1 MPAQHQAPKGTLDVL
16 PPGNGGAPFDSAAF
30 SGLVGKFA
38 ARVAA
43 AGFGLIVGP
52 MFEDLAVYARVG
64 ATTDIVRKEMYDFHD
79 KGDRHLALRP
89 DSTPSVVRAYV
100 EHRPTLP
107 WKVWYATAHFRYD
120 QPQAGRYRQHHSV
133 GVEVLGVA
141 DADLDAELIA
151 LSHQF
156 LTEDVALGHVELMI
170 NSIGDD
176 VCRPAY
182 RDELVHYVGA
192 HEVDLCA
199 EHRDH
204 WRDNPMRLFDCKREP
219 CRAVTDE
226 APRLLD
232 HLCEP
237 CAAHFERTKAG
248 LEALKIDYRVETRLI
263 RGQDY
268 YNRTTFEYESTALT
282 NAQLALGGGGRYD
295 GFVEALGGPATPGIG
310 FGLGIE
316 RILLAAQAE
325 AGDADAQTRPSAGT
339 SIDVFVIDTTPDA
352 VHAAALTNELRQAGV
367 RTDRAYD
374 QRSYKAQMKQAIRS
388 GASHAL
394 VVEPEGWTIRTLQEK
409 GEPTPVEPA
418 DAVPEI
424 RKRMP
429 TS

>member
-16 PPGNGGAPFDSAAF
+16 PPGDGGAPFDSAAF
-30 SGLVGKFA
+30 QAVVAKFGALVD
-38 ARVAA
+38 R

-79 KGDRHLALRP
+79 KGERHVALRP

-100 EHRPTLP
+100 EHRPDLP
-107 WKVWYATAHFRYD
+107 WKVWYATPHFRYD
-120 QPQAGRYRQHHSV
+120 RPQAGRYRQHHSV

-141 DADLDAELIA
+141 DADLDGELIA

-156 LTEDVALGHVELMI
+156 LTAEVGLEHLDLLV
-170 NSIGDD
+170 NTIGDEA
-176 VCRPAY
+176 CRPAY
-182 RDELVHYVGA
+182 RAALVDYIEAREDEVC
-192 HEVDLCA
+192 D

-204 WRDNPMRLFDCKREP
+204 WRDNPMRLFDCKRDA
-219 CRAVTDE
+219 CRNLTTE

-232 HLCEP
+232 HLCDA
-237 CAAHFERTKAG
+237 CADHFARVRRH
-248 LEALKIDYRVETRLI
+248 LDDRKIEHRVEPRLI

-268 YNRTTFEYESTALT
+268 YNRTTFEFESTSLVQ
-282 NAQLALGGGGRYD
+282 AQLALGGGGRYD

-325 AGDADAQTRPSAGT
+325 GALAETGAAL
-339 SIDVFVIDTTPDA
+339 DVFVIDTTEGA
-352 VHAAALTNELRQAGV
+352 EHAADVTDQLRRDGI

-374 QRSYKAQMKQAIRS
+374 RRSFKAQMKQAVRS
-388 GASHAL
+388 RAAYAL
-394 VVEPEGWTIRTLQEK
+394 VIEPDAWTIRTLQEK
-409 GEPTPVEPA
+409 GEPTPVDA
-418 DAVPEI
+418 TTAVPEL
-424 RKRMP
+424 RKRLTP
-429 TS
+429 NP

>member
-16 PPGNGGAPFDSAAF
+16 PPGDGGAPFDSRAF
-30 SGLVGKFA
+30 GELVARFA
-38 ARVAA
+38 RLADT

-64 ATTDIVRKEMYDFHD
+64 ATTDIVRKEMYDFTD

-89 DSTPSVVRAYV
+89 DSTPSVLRAYV
-100 EHRPTLP
+100 EHRPDLP
-107 WKVWYATAHFRYD
+107 WRVWYVAPHFRYD
-120 QPQAGRYRQHHSV
+120 RPQAGRYRQHHSV

-141 DADLDAELIA
+141 DADLDGELIA
-151 LSHQF
+151 LSHRF
-156 LTEDVALGHVELMI
+156 LTDELGLERLTLLI

-182 RDELVHYVGA
+182 RDLLVTYLEGHEAELC
-192 HEVDLCA
+192 D

-219 CRAVTDE
+219 CRRVTDD

-232 HLCEP
+232 HLCDP
-237 CAAHFERTKAG
+237 CRAHFDKVRAR
-248 LEALKIDYRVETRLI
+248 LDDQKIEYRVEPRLI

-268 YNRTTFEYESTALT
+268 YNRTTFEFEATSLDQ
-282 NAQLALGGGGRYD
+282 AQLALGGGGRYD
-295 GFVEALGGPATPGIG
+295 GFVEALGGPSTPGVG

-325 AGDADAQTRPSAGT
+325 QVPLTQPQSRL
-339 SIDVFVIDTTPDA
+339 DVFVIDTTGGD
-352 VHAAALTNELRQAGV
+352 AAADITDGLRRVGV

-374 QRSYKAQMKQAIRS
+374 QRSYKAQMKVAMRS
-388 GASHAL
+388 TAPLAL
-394 VVEPEGWTIRTLQEK
+394 VIEPDGWTVRTLQTK
-409 GEPTPVEPA
+409 GEPAPTTPA
-418 DAVPEI
+418 TAVDDL
-424 RKRMP
+424 RKRLHSQP
-429 TS
+429 